1 MLPIF
6 LSMAA
11 QIGIK
16 ERATEGLALVQ
27 VHYLVT
33 VLGATFPRDLGE
45 QPEEQQHTDEMDW
58 PGPAKHKK
66 S

>member
-33 VLGATFPRDLGE
+33 VLGATFPSDLGD
-45 QPEEQQHTDEMDW
+45 QPDELLHTDDMDW
-58 PGPAKHKK
+58 PGPVKHKK